1 MNGLRAMWAAASAAG
16 LLPWILAGVLAA
28 SAALS
33 GAGFYAGH
41 HWAASSCEAEKSE
54 SQLAAM
60 RHQAEAVAKAQSTS
74 DRIWNIGL
82 ELNVDLAVMRGRAQ
96 QRTNEVTRYV
106 DADPDL
112 AACRVRA
119 DVQRVRDDQVR
130 DSEQLAAHGRAVRR

>member
-1 MNGLRAMWAAASAAG
+1 MDGLRAMWTAASTAG

-41 HWAASSCEAEKSE
+41 HWAASTCDAEKHE
-54 SQLAAM
+54 SQVAAM
-60 RHQAEAVAKAQSTS
+60 RHQAQAVEQAQRTS

-82 ELNVDLAVMRGRAQ
+82 ELRVDLTAMRSRAE
-96 QRTNEVTRYV
+96 QRTHEVIRYV
-106 DADPDL
+106 DADPEL
-112 AACRVRA
+112 ARCRVPA

-130 DSEQLAAHGRAVRR
+130 DSERLAAPSGPVRR